1 MFLLVLACSV
11 APEMDTE
18 PSDRD
23 TALPNTEDSGDTADT
38 GDSGDTG
45 DTGDTGEA
53 EVPLC
58 SVEQTYVGN
67 LSLETDE
74 EKAAFGAQYCC
85 VDGVLEVYGDP
96 RESLECLLEASLRL
110 RDPAGEVT
118 LPIFQRGRVHVNV
131 VAPLH
136 LYLPEWQ
143 EEAVLTFFGSEVI
156 HVHAAKLQ
164 SLEALHYSGML
175 FPPDSQAHRVDMPQ
189 LQELD
194 VLSVSSPM
202 EPDDLAH
209 LSGPVGEL
217 RFGDLGRMALE
228 LPALSLS
235 MQDLSIDTLAPLCGG
250 PTQELQ
256 LTNVWVNQDA
266 SCLLDLPA
274 LRTLDV
280 ADGNLPALRGDVTWP
295 ESVSVDLDM
304 PSSTLRR
311 VRFAGIQDMT
321 LHVRSDPFY
330 ELELPDLVSGSIDIG
345 GHASLVAEL
354 PSLTS
359 VDTLKLAPG
368 VANAPLLTAAG
379 SLQQVGNLSSLTA
392 LQSADE
398 LIISSHEGS
407 DLSALA
413 SLESVSG
420 TLTLSNCH
428 NLVDLSHLHGLKS
441 VGTLQITRTGASE
454 AEIQA
459 LIEAI
464 GSENI
469 GEIKTSNNGG

>member
-11 APEMDTE
+11 APEVDTE
-18 PSDRD
+18 PSGRD
-23 TALPNTEDSGDTADT
+23 TSMPDPEDS
-38 GDSGDTG
+38 G

-58 SVEQTYVGN
+58 SAEQTYTGN

-85 VDGVLEVYGDP
+85 VDGALDVYGDP
-96 RESLECLLEASLRL
+96 GESLDCLREASLRL
-110 RDPAGEVT
+110 RDPEGEVT
-118 LPIFQRGRVHVNV
+118 LPSFQRGSVHVNV
-131 VAPLH
+131 LAPLD
-136 LYLPEWQ
+136 LYLPEWR
-143 EEAVLTFFGSEVI
+143 EEANLSFFGSEVI

-164 SLEALHYSGML
+164 SLETLRYWGML
-175 FPPDSQAHRVDMPQ
+175 YPPDGKAHRVDMPQ
-189 LQELD
+189 LQELAL
-194 VLSVSSPM
+194 LSVTSPM

-209 LSGPVGEL
+209 LPGPIGSL
-217 RFGDLGRMALE
+217 LLWDTGLMALG
-228 LPALSLS
+228 LPALSIS
-235 MQDLSIDTLAPLCGG
+235 MRDLSIDALAPLCGS
-250 PTQELQ
+250 PTEELY
-256 LTNVWVNQDA
+256 LTNVWLNEDA

-274 LRTLDV
+274 LRVLDV
-280 ADGNLPALRGDVTWP
+280 EDGNLPALSGDVTWP
-295 ESVSVDLDM
+295 ENVSVDLDM
-304 PSSTLRR
+304 PDSSLRR
-311 VRFAGIQDMT
+311 LRLAGIQDMT
-321 LHVRSDPFY
+321 LHVRSDPLY
-330 ELELPDLVSGSIDIG
+330 ELELPDLVNGSIDIG

-359 VDTLKLAPG
+359 VDTLKFAPG
-368 VANAPLLTAAG
+368 VANAPLLTTAG

-392 LQSADE
+392 LKSADE
-398 LIISSHEGS
+398 LILSNHGGS
-407 DLSALA
+407 DLSALS

-420 TLTLSNCH
+420 TLSLVNCYD
-428 NLVDLSHLHGLKS
+428 LVDLSHLHGLNS

-459 LIEAI
+459 LIDAI